1 MVFPVPASPKKIFV
15 LKINSFY
22 PESTVYNKNP
32 SGYKSGGI
40 LTLLL
45 QAEFLVELINAS
57 AAVDKLL
64 LTREERVA
72 LGTDFYLDIL
82 FSRTS
87 FDHVAAGALNGSG
100 LVIGMN
106 TVFHNVT
113 AFSFYSQP
121 DGEQPVGDFTQKTLY
136 HFFKKVSREK
146 VNIMT
151 FFISEIYVCFIKNI
165 KQRTKTL

>member
-72 LGTDFYLDIL
+72 QIG
-82 FSRTS
+82 RA
-87 FDHVAAGALNGSG
+87 HV
-100 LVIGMN
+100 
-106 TVFHNVT
+106 
-113 AFSFYSQP
+113 
-121 DGEQPVGDFTQKTLY
+121 
-136 HFFKKVSREK
+136 
-146 VNIMT
+146 
-151 FFISEIYVCFIKNI
+151 
-165 KQRTKTL
+165 